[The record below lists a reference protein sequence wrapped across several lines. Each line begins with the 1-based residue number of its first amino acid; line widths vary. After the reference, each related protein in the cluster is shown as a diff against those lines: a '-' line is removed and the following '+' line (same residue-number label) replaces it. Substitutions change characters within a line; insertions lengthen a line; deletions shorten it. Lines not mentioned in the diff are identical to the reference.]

1 MTEQA
6 AKILQL
12 DSVSKRY
19 APVEGAEGSLVL
31 DEVSLSVSA
40 GESLSIMGPSGS
52 GKSTLLNIMGALDRP
67 TGGRVLLEG
76 TDLAG
81 CDDRELARIRRER
94 VGFVFQAHHLL
105 PQCTALENVLVPV
118 LAGDRKNAPDE
129 IRDRA
134 AALLE
139 RVGLGHR
146 LSHKPGLLS
155 GGERQRVAVVRSL
168 INRPALLLCDEPTG
182 DLDRKSSEG
191 LADLL
196 VELNREEKVT
206 LIVATHSETLA
217 SRMAVNYEL
226 RDGRL
231 NPKGGA

>member
-6 AKILQL
+6 LKILEL
-12 DSVSKRY
+12 DSVSKKY
-19 APVEGAEGSLVL
+19 APVEGQEGSLVL
-31 DEVSLSVSA
+31 DGISLSVPA

-67 TGGRVLLEG
+67 TVGRVLLEG
-76 TDLAG
+76 SDLADY
-81 CDDRELARIRRER
+81 DDRELARIRRER

-105 PQCTALENVLVPV
+105 PQCSALENVLVPI
-118 LAGDRKNAPDE
+118 LAGNRKNTPDE

-134 AALLE
+134 AALLG

-146 LSHKPGLLS
+146 LSHRPGLLS
-155 GGERQRVAVVRSL
+155 GGERQRVAVVRAL

-182 DLDRKSSEG
+182 DLDRKSSDG
-191 LADLL
+191 LAELL

-206 LIVATHSETLA
+206 LVVATHSERLA
-217 SRMAVNYEL
+217 SRMAKNYEL
-226 RDGRL
+226 RDGGLVPRD
-231 NPKGGA
+231 GA